1 MLRLCS
7 LLLLSPLAV
16 LGDTA
21 VEVLTP
27 RFRVVTRMPAE
38 TALQAA
44 DHLERAHAS
53 LQALG
58 VRPAVFGHEPIP
70 VLLAPDRERLET
82 LFPASIAIHGSARG
96 FFLTGGDR
104 DYIVLAWDPPETA
117 RAALAHEYVHWL
129 FRDQSRPLWHREG
142 LAEFL
147 SRSIPLN
154 DGASFGAPVPVFLQ
168 ELQNEEWI
176 PLPRL
181 LAVGQQ
187 AKMVAHPAFYAQC
200 WLIVHRHATIVGAG
214 EAWRYENLERQLSSE
229 DLADWEARL
238 RAHFEDL
245 LSQPPPPTTVGFEP
259 LDRASFAVRPLA
271 EWEWP
276 VHVADVWRVF
286 SPPPSG
292 STKRE
297 TSGSVST
304 PLDQEDLTSE
314 PRAWEMAEAEL
325 RRLEDAYPER
335 PEPSEILGALQM
347 DRYDYAAA
355 ERTLARAVANG
366 SSNPRTHHR
375 YALLLLRPIEGIQD
389 AQRRRAALALQHAEK
404 TLTRQPDEPSYLLTR
419 AQALGL
425 LGEWPAA
432 ADGLADLALHPE
444 WRERADKEFEVLM
457 LRRRQHAM
465 SVPQP
470 RIDPAEPSLESGFLK
485 TEPTP
490 LARPLPVVRKETW
503 PPPGTV
509 LLYGHIVKVECGA
522 GEKLVTVRTPRWNM
536 RLRERADAPAALHY
550 APKGWR
556 SLPCDAAGW
565 EVNVAYRPTR
575 DDRSVRG
582 ELVAVV
588 F

>member
-1 MLRLCS
+1 MLRLCA

-16 LGDTA
+16 LADTA

-27 RFRVVTRMPAE
+27 RFRVVTQMPAE

-58 VRPAVFGHEPIP
+58 VRPPAFGYEPIP
-70 VLLAPDRERLET
+70 VLLVPDRERLET
-82 LFPASIAIHGSARG
+82 LFPASIAIPGSARG
-96 FFLTGGDR
+96 FFLQGVDR
-104 DYIVLAWDPPETA
+104 DYIVLSWEPSETV
-117 RAALAHEYVHWL
+117 RAALAHEYVHWI

-142 LAEFL
+142 LAEYF
-147 SRSIPLN
+147 SRFTPLN
-154 DGASFGAPVPVFLQ
+154 DGASFGAPVPVFVQ
-168 ELQNEEWI
+168 ELQNGDWI

-181 LAVGQQ
+181 LAANREAG
-187 AKMVAHPAFYAQC
+187 MVAHPAFYAQC
-200 WLIVHRHATIVGAG
+200 WLIVHRQAAIVGAG
-214 EAWRYENLERQLSSE
+214 EAWRSEELERQLASE
-229 DLADWEARL
+229 DPADWEARL
-238 RAHFEDL
+238 REHFQDL
-245 LSQPPPPTTVGFEP
+245 LLHPPPPTTVGFEP

-276 VHVADVWRVF
+276 VRVADVWRVF

-292 STKRE
+292 SSKQE

-304 PLDQEDLTSE
+304 PLDQEDFRPE
-314 PRAWEMAEAEL
+314 PQAWEMAEDAL
-325 RRLEDAYPER
+325 RRLEDDYPER

-347 DRYDYAAA
+347 DRYDYADA

-375 YALLLLRPIEGIQD
+375 YALLLLRPLEGKQD
-389 AQRRRAALALQHAEK
+389 AQRRRAALALHHSDKA
-404 TLTRQPDEPSYLLTR
+404 LSRQPDEPSYLLTR
-419 AQALGL
+419 AQASGL
-425 LGEWPAA
+425 LGEWTAA

-444 WRERADKEFEVLM
+444 WRERADEEFEVLA

-465 SVPQP
+465 SIPQP
-470 RIDPAEPSLESGFLK
+470 RIEPGEPGLELGFLK
-485 TEPTP
+485 TEPAP
-490 LARPLPVVRKETW
+490 PARPLPVIRKEAW

-536 RLRERADAPAALHY
+536 RLRERAAAPAALHD

-556 SLPCDAAGW
+556 SLPCDAGGW
-565 EVNVAYRPTR
+565 EVNVVYKPTR

>member
-1 MLRLCS
+1 MLRLCA
-7 LLLLSPLAV
+7 LLLLPLAV
-16 LGDTA
+16 LADTA
-21 VEVLTP
+21 LEVLTP
-27 RFRVVTRMPAE
+27 RFRVVTQMPAE

-44 DHLERAHAS
+44 DHLERAYAS

-58 VRPAVFGHEPIP
+58 ARPPVFGHEPIP
-70 VLLAPDRERLET
+70 VLLVPDQERLET

-104 DYIVLAWDPPETA
+104 DYIILAWDPPETA
-117 RAALAHEYVHWL
+117 RTALAHEYAHWL
-129 FRDQSRPLWHREG
+129 FRDQSRPPWRREG
-142 LAEFL
+142 LAEYL
-147 SRSIPLN
+147 SRSIPLE
-154 DGASFGAPVPVFLQ
+154 DGAAFGAPVPVFMQQLQ
-168 ELQNEEWI
+168 SEDWI
-176 PLPRL
+176 PLPEL
-181 LAVGQQ
+181 LAANHQ
-187 AKMVAHPAFYAQC
+187 AEMVSHPVFYAQC
-200 WLIVHRHATIVGAG
+200 WLIVHRHAAIAGAS

-229 DLADWEARL
+229 DLAGWEARL

-245 LSQPPPPTTVGFEP
+245 LSQPPPPTTVRFEP

-276 VHVADVWRVF
+276 VHVADVRRVF
-286 SPPPSG
+286 APPPSG
-292 STKRE
+292 ATKRE
-297 TSGSVST
+297 TSGPVST
-304 PLDQEDLTSE
+304 ALDREDFTSE

-335 PEPSEILGALQM
+335 PEPSEILGAFQM
-347 DRYDYAAA
+347 DRYDYADA

-375 YALLLLRPIEGIQD
+375 YALLLLRPVEGKQD
-389 AQRRRAALALQHAEK
+389 AQPRRAALALQHADEA
-404 TLTRQPDEPSYLLTR
+404 LTRQPDEPSYLLTR

-444 WRERADKEFEVLM
+444 WRERADKEFEVLA
-457 LRRRQHAM
+457 LLRRQHAM

-470 RIDPAEPSLESGFLK
+470 RIDPAEPSLEPEFLK
-485 TEPTP
+485 TEPPP
-490 LARPLPVVRKETW
+490 LAQPPTVIKKESW

-509 LLYGHIVKVECGA
+509 LLYGHIVKIECGA

-536 RLRERADAPAALHY
+536 RLRERADAPAALHHS
-550 APKGWR
+550 PKGWR

-565 EVNVAYRPTR
+565 EVNVAYRPIR
-575 DDRSVRG
+575 DDSSVSG